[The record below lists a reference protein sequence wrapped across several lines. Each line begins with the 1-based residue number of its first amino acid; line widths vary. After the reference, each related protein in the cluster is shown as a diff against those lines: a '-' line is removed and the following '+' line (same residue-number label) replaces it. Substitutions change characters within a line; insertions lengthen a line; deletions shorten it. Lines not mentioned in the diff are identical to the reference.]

1 MTTKKALL
9 ILVGVG
15 GIFLFAAASTEAFR
29 LHQVG
34 DVSAFT
40 RGTSGKI
47 IEGKTTA
54 EQKEAATKAQ
64 ENDGVMQD
72 VKIGMKMT
80 ASAFAD
86 TTKNILYSSPLGIFF
101 TPKDR
106 RAGRMVQGM
115 GELDLQPQRYPTLE
129 SNLAERSGP

>member
-1 MTTKKALL
+1 MTTKKVCL

-15 GIFLFAAASTEAFR
+15 GILLFAAVSSEALR

-47 IEGKTTA
+47 VEVKTTA
-54 EQKEAATKAQ
+54 EQKEAATKEQ
-64 ENDGVMQD
+64 KDGVMQD

-80 ASAFAD
+80 ASAFAN
-86 TTKNILYSSPLGIFF
+86 TTKNIVYNSPLGILF
-101 TPKDR
+101 TPKER
-106 RAGRMVQGM
+106 RAGRMAQEM
-115 GELDLQPQRYPTLE
+115 GDLDLQPQGYSTLE
-129 SNLAERSGP
+129 SDLPNRDLR